1 MNEEKRFSNCFFSI
15 IFLRFGGKFFPRLFV
30 NQVRELASTFL
41 LTSFILR
48 HGRPVASVQQNQF
61 ISFSFKLSHALSL
74 SLCLSL
80 SLSISLSLDALIYCV
95 CLLILFGADND
106 QSNSIVQRSLF
117 LYLFVCSSLLLR
129 KSNYCIF
136 SFSFSAFSYLLFVRS
151 VRSRLT
157 ET

>member
-80 SLSISLSLDALIYCV
+80 SLDALIYCV

>member
-1 MNEEKRFSNCFFSI
+1 MFLFNYFFAFWRQIFSPTFCKSGPRIGFNFFAHI
-15 IFLRFGGKFFPRLFV
+15 IYLEARPACRLSSTKPVHFFLFQTFTRTLSLFV
-30 NQVRELASTFL
+30 PL
-41 LTSFILR
+41 
-48 HGRPVASVQQNQF
+48 
-61 ISFSFKLSHALSL
+61 
-74 SLCLSL
+74 
-80 SLSISLSLDALIYCV
+80 SLSLDALIYCV